1 MNLQDYIKGNRKGAD
16 AHRIEKDSMKDPFM
30 YDAID
35 GFDSVDDDHIERIN
49 SIHRRLG
56 MKTQAAKKKKYHYH
70 LWQITAASVA
80 AVLIFAVGG
89 YFYKANYQ
97 TNLYSENIGDLGSE
111 DFVKVYV
118 PEEYYA
124 ENVVV
129 IAKHNVEAVKM
140 VDSSMYNAVE
150 GNAVDANAEDVLSD
164 SDKVLNV
171 YIPE

>member
-35 GFDSVDDDHIERIN
+35 GFDSINDDHMERIN
-49 SIHRRLG
+49 SIQKRLNR
-56 MKTQAAKKKKYHYH
+56 KTQAAKKKKYRYH
-70 LWQITAASVA
+70 LWQISAASVA

-89 YFYKANYQ
+89 YFYRSNYQ
-97 TNLYSENIGDLGSE
+97 TNLYSENIGDQDQGG
-111 DFVKVYV
+111 VIKIYV
-118 PEEYYA
+118 PEDYYT

-129 IAKHNVEAVKM
+129 IARHNVEAVRTANIHKY
-140 VDSSMYNAVE
+140 DAVE
-150 GNAVDANAEDVLSD
+150 NDAEVVKVEDVSSG
-164 SDKVLNV
+164 SDKVLDV

>member
-1 MNLQDYIKGNRKGAD
+1 MDLQDYIKGNRKGAD

-49 SIHRRLG
+49 SIHRRLSA
-56 MKTQAAKKKKYHYH
+56 KTQTEKKKKYHYH

-89 YFYKANYQ
+89 YFYKSNYQ
-97 TNLYSENIGDLGSE
+97 TNLYSENISELNSE

-140 VDSSMYNAVE
+140 VDAPKYNA
-150 GNAVDANAEDVLSD
+150 GDANVGDANTEDILPG

>member
-56 MKTQAAKKKKYHYH
+56 VKTQVAKKKKYHYH

-89 YFYKANYQ
+89 YFYKSNYQ
-97 TNLYSENIGDLGSE
+97 TNLYSENISDLSSE
-111 DFVKVYV
+111 DFVKIYV
-118 PEEYYA
+118 PKEYYA
-124 ENVVV
+124 ENIVV

-140 VDSSMYNAVE
+140 VDVSKYNAVE
-150 GNAVDANAEDVLSD
+150 GNVGVVIAEDVLSD
-164 SDKVLNV
+164 SDRVLNV

>member
-56 MKTQAAKKKKYHYH
+56 VKTQVAKKKKYHYH
-70 LWQITAASVA
+70 LWQITAASAA
-80 AVLIFAVGG
+80 AVLIFVVGG
-89 YFYKANYQ
+89 YFYKSNYQ
-97 TNLYSENIGDLGSE
+97 TNLYSENIGDLSSE
-111 DFVKVYV
+111 DFVKIYV

-129 IAKHNVEAVKM
+129 IAKHNVEEVKM
-140 VDSSMYNAVE
+140 VDASRYSAVE
-150 GNAVDANAEDVLSD
+150 DNLGIVNAEDVLSG

-171 YIPE
+171 YMPE

>member
-30 YDAID
+30 YDAIE

-56 MKTQAAKKKKYHYH
+56 AKAQVAKKKKYHYH

-80 AVLIFAVGG
+80 AVLVFAVGG
-89 YFYKANYQ
+89 YFYKSNYQ
-97 TNLYSENIGDLGSE
+97 TNLYSENISDLSSE
-111 DFVKVYV
+111 DFVKIYV

-124 ENVVV
+124 ENIVV

-140 VDSSMYNAVE
+140 FDASKYNAVE
-150 GNAVDANAEDVLSD
+150 GNVGVANAENVLPG

-171 YIPE
+171 YMPE

>member
-35 GFDSVDDDHIERIN
+35 GFDSVEDNHIERIN
-49 SIHRRLG
+49 NIHRRLG
-56 MKTQAAKKKKYHYH
+56 VKTQAAKKKRYHYH

-89 YFYKANYQ
+89 YFYQSNYQ
-97 TNLYSENIGDLGSE
+97 ASLYSENISDLSSE
-111 DFVKVYV
+111 DFVKIYV

-124 ENVVV
+124 ENIVV
-129 IAKHNVEAVKM
+129 IAKHNAEAVKM
-140 VDSSMYNAVE
+140 VDVFKYNAVE
-150 GNAVDANAEDVLSD
+150 GNVGDTGAGDVSSGSD
-164 SDKVLNV
+164 EVLNV